1 MHVGVFVGVLSLLF
15 SLPHGVP
22 VCVYWGLGVTYVS
35 IYTNVFIA
43 RIHAWM
49 HKGTDNQIFNP
60 INLSRQQ
67 NELNISA
74 GSGHGAVLL
83 RALR

>member
-1 MHVGVFVGVLSLLF
+1 MSFVFYL
-15 SLPHGVP
+15 
-22 VCVYWGLGVTYVS
+22 VCRAVFLCVFTGGRQSVTCVS
-35 IYTNVFIA
+35 IYTNVFTV

-60 INLSRQQ
+60 INLSKQQ